1 MLGHAARRPP
11 EMISFA
17 RSMILGSAGAL
28 LMVLR
33 RAVRHG
39 FPRAAADRAP
49 QPTAV
54 TCCWQI
60 VTPSQLTS
68 ESLASDLPYH
78 NCRLG
83 DLIDN
88 GLPGASR
95 QEVKL

>member
-39 FPRAAADRAP
+39 FPRASSGSRTAADCRYMLLADRY
-49 QPTAV
+49 AV
-54 TCCWQI
+54 
-60 VTPSQLTS
+60 PANFG
-68 ESLASDLPYH
+68 EP
-78 NCRLG
+78 R
-83 DLIDN
+83 
-88 GLPGASR
+88 
-95 QEVKL
+95 